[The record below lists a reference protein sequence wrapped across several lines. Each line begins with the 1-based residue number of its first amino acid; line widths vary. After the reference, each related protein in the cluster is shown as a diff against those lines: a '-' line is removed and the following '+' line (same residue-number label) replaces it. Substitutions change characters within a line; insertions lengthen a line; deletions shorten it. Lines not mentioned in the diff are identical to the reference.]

1 MATSATAS
9 IVESAMSYSV
19 TPSSVIHVLQE
30 QAIATQQSQTA
41 PPGPLPE
48 SQFIASYRDELPP
61 PRPPTKTLGLKK
73 KKKQQVSKKKENQ
86 VPDV

>member
-1 MATSATAS
+1 L
-9 IVESAMSYSV
+9 
-19 TPSSVIHVLQE
+19 VLNLSFLTE
-30 QAIATQQSQTA
+30 FSCTLGLQAIETQQSQTA

-48 SQFIASYRDELPP
+48 SQFIASCRDELPP

-73 KKKQQVSKKKENQ
+73 KNKQQVSKKKENQ